1 MAEYQDPVLRNAG
14 ARTGT
19 AELDQGLRSYMLKVY
34 NYMSL
39 GIAFTALITL
49 FMAANP
55 GLMMAVATGPM
66 MWVLFIGILGLGFM
80 APRIIFSGNRVM
92 AQASF
97 WVYAALWGVLISPM
111 VAFYLSVDP
120 TLIFR
125 AFLITSVTFAS
136 MSLLGYTTKR
146 DLSPFATFF
155 FMAAIGLLI
164 AIVVNVIFFQSTLM
178 SLVTSGLVVLLF
190 AGMTAWETQT
200 IKELYYEGDTAVMA
214 ESKSIFGAFMLYGS
228 FVTLFIHILNIL
240 GIMRE

>member
-1 MAEYQDPVLRNAG
+1 MAEYQDPVLREANAR
-14 ARTGT
+14 AGT
-19 AELDQGLRSYMLKVY
+19 VELDQGLRSYMLKVY

-39 GIAFTALITL
+39 GVAFTAIVTL

-66 MWVLFIGILGLGFM
+66 MWVLFIGLIGMGFV
-80 APRIIFSGNRVM
+80 APRVIMSGNRM
-92 AQASF
+92 AAQACF

-111 VAFYLSVDP
+111 VSFYLSVDP

-155 FMAAIGLLI
+155 FMATIGLLI
-164 AIVVNVIFFQSTLM
+164 AIVVNAIFFQSTMM
-178 SLVTSGLVVLLF
+178 SLVTSGLVVVVF
-190 AGMTAWETQT
+190 AGMTAWETQA
-200 IKELYYEGDTAVMA
+200 IKELYYEGDTAVMS
-214 ESKSIFGAFMLYGS
+214 ESKSIFGAFLLYGS
-228 FVTLFIHILNIL
+228 FITLFIHILNIL